1 MIRSNVDSLYK
12 FTDTLIVCGWCLEAS
27 QITHWL
33 DTRSDF
39 YLGKID
45 QWTPDQLFQFKRQIL
60 DAMGYSTTDQLDIR
74 HLIQGVLD
82 NAFETFKTVEA

>member
-1 MIRSNVDSLYK
+1 MARNNVNNLYK
-12 FTDTLIVCGWCLEAS
+12 FTNSLIICGWCLEAS

-33 DTRSDF
+33 DTRSGHFLD
-39 YLGKID
+39 KID

-82 NAFETFKTVEA
+82 NAFETFKIVEA